1 MESNIE
7 IFIEDEKG
15 NSYMCECPPEITYSD
30 LRKLIKSNDFTKLN
44 FYHIIFK
51 GASYDEENLNEII
64 KLEEGDRIII
74 VSDREN
80 EGGVFVKFHKN
91 INLNEGD
98 INNII
103 PLTGILRL
111 ILIKYI
117 SSFITDVSNFSPEL
131 EKIIMELKKGM
142 KQEEGAEKDIK
153 TNLEETEGHNIL
165 AYSNYVA
172 SVINDDKIDF
182 MLKQLPKNKVIEVK
196 KFWSI
201 LSIYQEF
208 NKHFEV
214 ELSNALERSY
224 FDYSL
229 VALSI
234 YEQTNRKQYLDG
246 MEHCPNIEVRN
257 LFHGSQIDPISN
269 IITNGFLYTRRPFY
283 GVGIYFSDM
292 LDYISFY
299 SGGKDF
305 KSRRKN
311 FNSILPVN
319 DIFTCVSAEVYY
331 SKDKKE
337 NIFDYSLYVK
347 DFDHFPTYEELKR
360 DYKEKMIE
368 KNAVN
373 FVRVQASGGQVR
385 TREEIINDKKKGKFI
400 GTEYVITEMDQIL
413 PLYGLTFKR
422 NEYIVVWRDPHFKGK
437 NDYSDYLKERQLF
450 IYEYAKMNVYLTGST
465 EEALEIIKRKK
476 YNKIIL
482 ISNIGL
488 DLGGKKFVEVARKI
502 LGFNAPVLFFS
513 ANRKHFSWLKDFPN
527 ALYTSQESFYKDY
540 ILNYNE
546 KGLLELKKKIESFY
560 GIKLYFESNFLKF
573 PNFVNQEKYDKLIF
587 EEPSPYFK
595 KVIIKNVQ
603 NKSVFCMDNNR
614 KPFFNSNKKLDVR
627 KYIWYITLIGD
638 EITLFSNGSYLG
650 ADIKSKKVTGE
661 EYMKTFK
668 FSKINSN
675 EYLLYYEDTNNVLTI
690 SGNNAILE
698 KRKNLFWIFFVD
710 GSQRFKFVEETE
722 SIDYKF
728 K

>member
-7 IFIEDEKG
+7 IFIQDEKG
-15 NSYMCECPPEITYSD
+15 NSYMCECPPEITYSE

-44 FYHIIFK
+44 FYHIIFN
-51 GASYDEENLNEII
+51 GASYDEENLNEIL

-80 EGGVFVKFHKN
+80 EGGVFVKFHEN

-117 SSFITDVSNFSPEL
+117 SSFITDVSKFSPEL
-131 EKIIMELKKGM
+131 GKIIMELKKGM

-153 TNLEETEGHNIL
+153 TNLKETEGHNIL
-165 AYSNYVA
+165 AYSNYISA
-172 SVINDDKIDF
+172 VIKDDNIDF

-214 ELSNALERSY
+214 ELNKAIEKSY

-229 VALSI
+229 LALSL

-246 MEHCPNIEVRN
+246 MEHCPNAEVRN
-257 LFHGSQIDPISN
+257 LFHGTQIDPISK

-299 SGGKDF
+299 SGGNDF
-305 KSRRKN
+305 QSRRKN

-331 SKDKKE
+331 SKDKKKD
-337 NIFDYSLYVK
+337 IDDYSLYVE

-360 DYKEKMIE
+360 DYKEKMVE
-368 KNAVN
+368 KNGIN

-385 TREEIINDKKKGKFI
+385 KREEIINDKKKGKFI

-422 NEYIVVWRDPHFKGK
+422 NEFIVVWRDPHFKGQ
-437 NDYSDYLKERQLF
+437 NDYSDFLKERQLF
-450 IYEYAKMNVYLTGST
+450 IYEYAKMNAYFTDNT
-465 EEALEIIKRKK
+465 EKALEIIKRKK

-513 ANRKHFSWLKDFPN
+513 ANRNHFSWLKDFPN
-527 ALYTSQESFYKDY
+527 ALYTSQDNFYKDY
-540 ILNYNE
+540 IMNFNE
-546 KGLLELKKKIESFY
+546 KGLLDLKKKIESY
-560 GIKLYFESNFLKF
+560 YKINLKFEKDFLKF
-573 PNFVNQEKYDKLIF
+573 PKFINQEEYNKLLF
-587 EEPSPYFK
+587 DEPSPNFK
-595 KVIIKNVQ
+595 KVVIRNSQ
-603 NKSVFCMDNNR
+603 NKSIFCMDNNR
-614 KPFFNSNKKLDVR
+614 KPYFNSDSKLDIT
-627 KYIWYITLIGD
+627 KFAWYITLMGN
-638 EITLFSNGSYLG
+638 EITLYSNESYLG
-650 ADIKSKKVTGE
+650 ADINSKKATGE
-661 EYMKTFK
+661 EFMKT
-668 FSKINSN
+668 
-675 EYLLYYEDTNNVLTI
+675 YE
-690 SGNNAILE
+690 
-698 KRKNLFWIFFVD
+698 K
-710 GSQRFKFVEETE
+710 
-722 SIDYKF
+722 
-728 K
+728 

>member
-7 IFIEDEKG
+7 IFIQDEKG

-44 FYHIIFK
+44 FYHIVFK
-51 GASYDEENLNEII
+51 GAIYDEENMNKIL
-64 KLEEGDRIII
+64 KLEEGDKIII

-80 EGGVFVKFHKN
+80 EGGVFVKFHEN

-98 INNII
+98 INNIR

-111 ILIKYI
+111 ILIKHI
-117 SSFITDVSNFSPEL
+117 SSYITDVSKFSPEI
-131 EKIIMELKKGM
+131 EKIIKELKKGM
-142 KQEEGAEKDIK
+142 KLEQGAQKDIK
-153 TNLEETEGHNIL
+153 SNLEEKEGHNIL

-172 SVINDDKIDF
+172 SVITDDKIDF
-182 MLKQLPKNKVIEVK
+182 MLEQLPKNKVIEVK

-208 NKHFEV
+208 NTHFEK
-214 ELSNALERSY
+214 ELNTAIEKSY

-229 VALSI
+229 VSLSI
-234 YEQTNRKQYLDG
+234 YEQTNRKQYLEG

-257 LFHGSQIDPISN
+257 LFHGTQIDPISK
-269 IITNGFLYTRRPFY
+269 IITGGFFYTRRAFY
-283 GVGIYFSDM
+283 GVGVYFSDM

-299 SGGKDF
+299 SGGQNYVD
-305 KSRRKN
+305 RRVN

-319 DIFTCVSAEVYY
+319 ETFTCVSAEVYY
-331 SKDKKE
+331 SKDKIKE
-337 NIFDYSLYVK
+337 IFDSKLFLY

-360 DYKEKMIE
+360 DHKDKMVE
-368 KNAVN
+368 KNGVH
-373 FVRVQASGGQVR
+373 FVRVQASGGEVR
-385 TREEIINDKKKGKFI
+385 NEKEIINDKKKGKFL

-422 NEYIVVWRDPHFKGK
+422 NEFIVVWRDPHFKGQ

-450 IYEYAKMNVYLTGST
+450 IYEYAKMNAYFIGRT

-476 YNKIIL
+476 HNKIIL

-502 LGFNAPVLFFS
+502 LGFNVPVLFFS
-513 ANRKHFSWLKDFPN
+513 ANTDHFSWLKNFPN

-573 PNFVNQEKYDKLIF
+573 PEFVNQKNYDQLIF
-587 EEPSPYFK
+587 EEPSYYFK
-595 KVIIKNVQ
+595 KVTIKNVQ
-603 NKSVFCMDNNR
+603 NDTIFCMDNNR
-614 KPFFNSNKKLDVR
+614 KPYFDSNKKLDVR
-627 KYIWYITLIGD
+627 KDWYITLIGD
-638 EITLFSNGSYLG
+638 EITLYCNGSYLG

-661 EYMKTFK
+661 EFMKTFK
-668 FSKINSN
+668 FSKINRN

-722 SIDYKF
+722 ESI
-728 K
+728 